1 MEFKELSSGDHGR
14 TYLLVFS
21 QGDEVMETLSGWCE
35 EHRITA
41 ARFTAI
47 GAFRDAVLGWFDW
60 EAREYREIPIDDQVE
75 VLALTGDVAM
85 KDERPVV
92 HAHAVV
98 SGRDG
103 NARGGHLMH
112 GHVRPTL
119 ELVLDEVPAHL
130 AKRHDDASGLAL
142 ISP

>member
-1 MEFKELSSGDHGR
+1 MEFKELSRGDHGR
-14 TYLLVFS
+14 TYVLVFS

-35 EHRITA
+35 EHGVTA

-47 GAFRDAVLGWFDW
+47 GAFREAVLGWFDW
-60 EAREYREIPIDDQVE
+60 EAREYQEIPVNDQVE
-75 VLALTGDVAM
+75 VLALTGDVAL
-85 KDERPVV
+85 KDDSPAV
-92 HAHAVV
+92 HAHVVV

-103 NARGGHLMH
+103 NARGGHLIR

-119 ELVLDEVPAHL
+119 ELVLDEVPASL

-142 ISP
+142 IAP

>member
-1 MEFKELSSGDHGR
+1 MEFKQVSHGDHGR
-14 TYLLVFS
+14 TYVLVFAH
-21 QGDEVMETLSGWCE
+21 GDEVMDTLSDWCR
-35 EHRITA
+35 EHEVTA

-47 GAFRDAVLGWFDW
+47 GAFQDAVLGWFDW
-60 EAREYREIPIDDQVE
+60 EAREYHEIPIDDQVE
-75 VLALTGDVAM
+75 VLALTGDVASNAG
-85 KDERPVV
+85 RPAV
-92 HAHAVV
+92 HAHVVV

-103 NARGGHLMH
+103 NARGGHLMR

-142 ISP
+142 IAP